1 MLNICYGYDC
11 NDESVD
17 LEEIRSEYDLGFRIL
32 DQEGR
37 IVDESSIV
45 DSQDYMVQVATRF
58 VDENGNRLYV
68 GDVVMLDNGYKGV
81 VVMRGKNADEFAIDG
96 ERNEDYI
103 YEDKCNWSMYELVG
117 RLYDGKTVVHC
128 YE

>member
-1 MLNICYGYDC
+1 MLKMNYGYD
-11 NDESVD
+11 DYETVSIAEV
-17 LEEIRSEYDLGFRIL
+17 RSKYGSGYRIL
-32 DQEGR
+32 DEDGNV
-37 IVDESSIV
+37 VDDDSVV
-45 DSQDYMVQVATRF
+45 DSKDYMVQIATGF
-58 VDENGNRLYV
+58 VDKNGNMLYV

-81 VVMRGKNADEFAIDG
+81 VVMRGKEKFAIDG

-103 YEDKCNWSMYELVG
+103 YEDKCNWSVYELVG

>member
-1 MLNICYGYDC
+1 MLNMCYGYDC
-11 NDESVD
+11 KDESSDIAEV
-17 LEEIRSEYDLGFRIL
+17 RREYVFGYRIL
-32 DQEGR
+32 DKDGK
-37 IVDESSIV
+37 IVDENSIV
-45 DSQDYMVQVATRF
+45 DSECYMIQVATGF
-58 VDENGNRLYV
+58 VDKNGNRLYV

-81 VVMRGKNADEFAIDG
+81 VVMRGKNKFAIDG

-103 YEDKCNWSMYELVG
+103 YEDKCKWSLYELVG